1 MEECFSRSM
10 GGREFALLPWYGT
23 GWNGPV
29 LYKVGRNAG
38 MKPSLWTG
46 VGQSHQNVIEARL
59 KILKI
64 LKIQTMAVVSAANR
78 PWFGF

>member
-1 MEECFSRSM
+1 MPYSHGM
-10 GGREFALLPWYGT
+10 GRDGMA
-23 GWNGPV
+23 PV
-29 LYKVGRNAG
+29 LYNVGRNAG

-46 VGQSHQNVIEARL
+46 VGRSHQNVIEARL
-59 KILKI
+59 II